1 MRFYRK
7 ICVIILSF
15 FCLTFF
21 SHTGLAQTV
30 NDFPAKRDPAVN
42 LSIEREKAEIYPK
55 LRDKRCTTMTLDKCN
70 CPDAKEMKAYIEAL
84 IETGTSKEEIFYKVA
99 KKFTL
104 NTILDA
110 QIKQG
115 LEQRLVK
122 EAGEK
127 RPQIV
132 LEAASFNFGKV
143 SKKQGKLTKNIKLF
157 NRGNADLAIK
167 NIKVSCSCVTA
178 ALIVEENKSPYFN
191 TQGAPA
197 GWQMVIG
204 PNKSGQL
211 EIILDLGHSSIPLGK
226 VTRDVLITSND
237 PLYPESTLSIE
248 AEVND

>member
-1 MRFYRK
+1 MRLYRK
-7 ICVIILSF
+7 ISVIILSF

-21 SHTGLAQTV
+21 SRMGFAQTAA
-30 NDFPAKRDPAVN
+30 D
-42 LSIEREKAEIYPK
+42 LKAEIYPK
-55 LRDKRCTTMTLDKCN
+55 LRDKRCTTMTLDKCD
-70 CPDAKEMKAYIEAL
+70 CPDAREMKAYIEAL
-84 IETGTSKEEIFYKVA
+84 IETGISKEEIFYKVA

-110 QIKQG
+110 QIKQD
-115 LEQRLVK
+115 LEKRLVK
-122 EAGEK
+122 ETGEK

-157 NRGNADLAIK
+157 NRGNSDLAIK
-167 NIKVSCSCVTA
+167 NIKVSCACVTA
-178 ALIVEENKSPYFN
+178 ALTVNKNKSPYFN

-204 PNKSGQL
+204 PDKSGEL

-237 PLYPESTLSIE
+237 PLNSESTLRIE
-248 AEVND
+248 AEVSG

>member
-7 ICVIILSF
+7 ISVIILSF

-21 SHTGLAQTV
+21 SRIGFAQTAA
-30 NDFPAKRDPAVN
+30 D
-42 LSIEREKAEIYPK
+42 LKAEIYPK
-55 LRDKRCTTMTLDKCN
+55 LRDKRCTTMALDKCN
-70 CPDAKEMKAYIEAL
+70 CPDAREMKAYIEAL
-84 IETGTSKEEIFYKVA
+84 IETGISKDEIFYKVA

-104 NTILDA
+104 NTILDT

-115 LEQRLVK
+115 LEQRLAK
-122 EAGEK
+122 EAGAK

-132 LEAASFNFGKV
+132 LGAASYNFGKV

-157 NRGNADLAIK
+157 NRGNAELAVK

-178 ALIVEENKSPYFN
+178 ALIVKGNRSLYFN

-197 GWQMVIG
+197 DWQMVIG
-204 PNKSGQL
+204 PNKSGEL
-211 EIILDLGHSSIPLGK
+211 EIVLDLGHSSIPLGK

-237 PLYPESTLSIE
+237 PLNSESILRIE
-248 AEVND
+248 AEVSG